1 MATAETPPARDAEA
15 VYRDVRRFT
24 KWGRDCAA
32 GMIYGGLAVGFGLIL
47 TGTAIRREVYVP
59 LLVLYG
65 GLLLANAYFWS
76 RAMHAV
82 GRAKFLNVMNALLP
96 PLLII
101 LAGLART
108 SGHWPIKAYSGQW
121 WQIVALAI
129 FIGLLGAYRRRRAE
143 DALDQLEDVRRSYS

>member
-1 MATAETPPARDAEA
+1 MATAETPPSRDLEAAYRDA
-15 VYRDVRRFT
+15 RFNT

-47 TGTAIRREVYVP
+47 TGTAIRREVYLP

-82 GRAKFLNVMNALLP
+82 GRANFAGVMNAFVP
-96 PLLII
+96 PILII
-101 LAGLART
+101 FAGLTRT
-108 SGHWPIKAYSGQW
+108 ERWPIKAYSSQW
-121 WQIVALAI
+121 WQVVGLAI
-129 FIGLLGAYRRRRAE
+129 FIGLLGAYRRRKTE
-143 DALDQLEDVRRSYS
+143 DALDQLEDLRRS